1 MEAYIKLLFLPLLK
15 KENSKIN
22 AVYYPVSLKDLDKT
36 DRREKGYCWVRVDEE
51 NLGFYGKKVIHMK

>member
-1 MEAYIKLLFLPLLK
+1 MEAYIKLLFLPVLK

-36 DRREKGYCWVRVDEE
+36 DRREKGYC
-51 NLGFYGKKVIHMK
+51 